1 MKTFVTTLSG
11 LSIFTMPYL
20 AFAEEAHGYSRG
32 NAFIYFAAIATIL
45 IYGVHDVFHHKWVT
59 WAAAVVIPVTFY
71 FMLPEK

>member
-1 MKTFVTTLSG
+1 MKTFVTTLSA
-11 LSIFTMPYL
+11 LSLFIMPYM